1 MTMPNATIIAGI
13 PARNFSLY
21 HAIRFSAGDP
31 AACIET
37 PGSNGT
43 PTRTLIIRDIEMGR
57 ARKHAKVDRVA
68 CPADFAPAGG
78 LSGDRETATAQAAAE
93 CLVRAGVRAVRAD
106 RTLPFMFAETLR
118 AAGVAVELDPDLGVA
133 DRRRKDEREVE
144 AMHAAQAMTE
154 SAVRM
159 ACETIARAKAD
170 RDGTLTHDGT
180 PLTAERLR
188 FMIDVYLLERNYE
201 NVPAI
206 IACGPE
212 GEDCHNLG
220 RGPLRT
226 GQPIIVDVFPRDR
239 ATLYCG
245 DCTRT
250 VVHGD
255 APDWLVAM
263 HRAVAQAKAAGI
275 AAIRAGVTGEAAYKA
290 SLAAIQRAGWDR
302 SLLPPD
308 APEGF
313 CSTQHGLGHGVG
325 LEVHE
330 PPLLDLGGPV
340 LVAGDAVTV
349 EPGLYAKGR
358 GGVRIEDVVIV
369 REDGCENL
377 GSLPEGL
384 CWR

>member
-1 MTMPNATIIAGI
+1 MSLPNATIIAGI
-13 PARNFSLY
+13 PARNFALY

-31 AACIET
+31 AAFIET
-37 PGSNGT
+37 PGSNGR

-57 ARKHAKVDRVA
+57 ARKHAKADRVA
-68 CPADFAPAGG
+68 CPADFAPEGG
-78 LSGDRETATAQAAAE
+78 LAGDRETATAQAAAE
-93 CLVRAGVRAVRAD
+93 CLVRAGVRTVRAD
-106 RTLPFMFAETLR
+106 RTLPLIFAETIR
-118 AAGVAVELDPDLGVA
+118 AAGIAVELDPDLGVS
-133 DRRRKDEREVE
+133 DRRRKDEREVD
-144 AMHAAQAMTE
+144 AMRAAQAMTE

-159 ACETIARAKAD
+159 ACETIARAAAA
-170 RDGTLTHDGT
+170 RDGTLMHGGE

-201 NVPAI
+201 NAPAI
-206 IACGPE
+206 VACGPE

-263 HRAVAQAKAAGI
+263 HAAVVQAKAAGT
-275 AAIRAGVTGEAAYKA
+275 AAIRAGAAGEAAYQA
-290 SLAAIQRAGWDR
+290 CLAAIQRAGWDR
-302 SLLPPD
+302 SLLAPE

-313 CSTQHGLGHGVG
+313 CSLQHGLGHGVG

-369 REDGCENL
+369 RENGCENL
-377 GSLPEGL
+377 GTLPEGL